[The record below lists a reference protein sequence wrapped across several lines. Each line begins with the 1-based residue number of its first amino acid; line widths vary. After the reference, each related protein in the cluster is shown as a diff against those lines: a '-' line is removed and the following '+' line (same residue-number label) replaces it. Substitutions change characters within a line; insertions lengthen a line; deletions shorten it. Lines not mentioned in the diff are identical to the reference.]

1 MWQKAKE
8 GKISKEMVV
17 EKMSHNVAKAY
28 KLKERGFI
36 REGYKADLVLL
47 NPNNKTSVTKES
59 LLYKC
64 GWSPLMNSAF
74 DHSIEKVWINGSLSY
89 SDKGIG
95 EIKAQ
100 RLMFDKDR

>member
-1 MWQKAKE
+1 
-8 GKISKEMVV
+8 
-17 EKMSHNVAKAY
+17 
-28 KLKERGFI
+28 
-36 REGYKADLVLL
+36 
-47 NPNNKTSVTKES
+47 
-59 LLYKC
+59 
-64 GWSPLMNSAF
+64 MNSAF